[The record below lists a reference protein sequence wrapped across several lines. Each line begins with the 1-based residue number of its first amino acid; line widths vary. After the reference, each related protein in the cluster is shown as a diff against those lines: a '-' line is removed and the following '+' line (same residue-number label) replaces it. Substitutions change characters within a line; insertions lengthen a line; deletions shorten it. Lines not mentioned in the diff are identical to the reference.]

1 MASLAV
7 NNPNLKISLECPI
20 GGEIMDD
27 PVTCSDGHTYDRK
40 NIYNEAD
47 YRIKCNSL
55 KSNEVVSKILG
66 IYEKSSN

>member
-1 MASLAV
+1 VSKQSQLIKR
-7 NNPNLKISLECPI
+7 LKKSRQRPLLHKKNITETVKKI
-20 GGEIMDD
+20 
-27 PVTCSDGHTYDRK
+27 YFDRK